1 MKEGLPGALRN
12 TNMLGIPA
20 GARKFR
26 LSKHLARWFPES
38 FPGSTDGQCWACVNG
53 MQMGSIFSYCQRVST
68 PIFVCCFILCWSAS
82 SIPRLSLL
90 RELLLS
96 LLCQTRCSVWV
107 VEVTVVGGIKAFSL
121 SEMCKHFCY
130 FSSLCS
136 GVRCP
141 TQLPPR
147 HSPVCCGASPVS
159 RPGLAVHFC
168 TARQLRP
175 WSEWRARRPF
185 RHICLAAIEPTAAS
199 TAELT

>member
-1 MKEGLPGALRN
+1 M
-12 TNMLGIPA
+12 
-20 GARKFR
+20 
-26 LSKHLARWFPES
+26 ES
-38 FPGSTDGQCWACVNG
+38 VESVLMACKWGQCLATV
-53 MQMGSIFSYCQRVST
+53 RVST
-68 PIFVCCFILCWSAS
+68 PIFGCCFILCWSAS
-82 SIPRLSLL
+82 SIPRLTLL

-107 VEVTVVGGIKAFSL
+107 VEVTVDGGIKAFSL
-121 SEMCKHFCY
+121 SLSLKCVNTSVIL
-130 FSSLCS
+130 SSLCS

-185 RHICLAAIEPTAAS
+185 RLICLAAIEPTAAS